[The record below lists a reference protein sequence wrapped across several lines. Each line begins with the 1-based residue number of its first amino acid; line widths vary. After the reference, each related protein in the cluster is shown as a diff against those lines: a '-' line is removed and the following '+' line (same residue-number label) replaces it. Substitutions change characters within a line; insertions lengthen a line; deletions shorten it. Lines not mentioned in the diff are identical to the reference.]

1 MNYWRL
7 AAADP
12 SLLSGAIK
20 KGRWNS
26 TKERELQAVR
36 KGDGVVLFSLD
47 KGTQGYLGTATVT
60 RSPYSDDAGLYH
72 IDFKVGFVRSK
83 ALPTAPVRAL
93 LQQARLRLNYPPLF
107 VVQLSSAEYQ
117 VMSRL
122 IQSE

>member
-1 MNYWRL
+1 MSGSTPEVADRPGLGGTGGDAKPPGMARAYRHSLVVRL
-7 AAADP
+7 THWVNV
-12 SLLSGAIK
+12 LCLAI
-20 KGRWNS
+20 
-26 TKERELQAVR
+26 L
-36 KGDGVVLFSLD
+36 
-47 KGTQGYLGTATVT
+47 
-60 RSPYSDDAGLYH
+60 
-72 IDFKVGFVRSK
+72 RSK